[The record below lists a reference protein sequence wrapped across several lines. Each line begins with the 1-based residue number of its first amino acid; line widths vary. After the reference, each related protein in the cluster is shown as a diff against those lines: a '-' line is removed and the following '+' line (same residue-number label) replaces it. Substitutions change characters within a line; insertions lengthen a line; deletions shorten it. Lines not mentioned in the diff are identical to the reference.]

1 MRSLNAF
8 ITIWQEKQL
17 LHGQR
22 KKPNFQLEQR
32 IDVSNADEEKDLC
45 GTLVYA
51 ESVSEN
57 SQTKERFQ
65 EYENHLGN
73 LKDLLAILN

>member
-1 MRSLNAF
+1 MSLNAF

-22 KKPNFQLEQR
+22 RNQNSRLEQK
-32 IDVSNADEEKDLC
+32 IDVSNVGEVRDSCE
-45 GTLVYA
+45 TSVFA

-57 SQTKERFQ
+57 LQTKERFQ
-65 EYENHLGN
+65 EYENLLGK
-73 LKDLLAILN
+73 LKDY